1 MAKKTLLEKF
11 RKGFENRLKGIVDPT
26 QDKVELIVFTVMDDI
41 TDRSGLD
48 NEWSGIDEDI
58 KEEIFSELCEKVRKI
73 IG

>member
-1 MAKKTLLEKF
+1 MAEMNLLEKF
-11 RKGFENRLKGIVDPT
+11 YDGFENRLKGIVDPT
-26 QDKVELIVFTVMDDI
+26 QDKAELIVFTVMDDI

-58 KEEIFSELCEKVRKI
+58 KEEILSELCEKVRKI

>member
-11 RKGFENRLKGIVDPT
+11 REGFENRLKGIIDPT

-73 IG
+73 LR